1 MNITYF
7 EFFCVIN
14 SIITFSALSFIVYK
28 IKSINDDI
36 YMQSKFITDLRKDI
50 QEGEFELERTER
62 ALYEVIKENSA
73 EINSYIDYQIRNKK
87 DKKNK
92 EK

>member
-1 MNITYF
+1 
-7 EFFCVIN
+7 
-14 SIITFSALSFIVYK
+14 
-28 IKSINDDI
+28 
-36 YMQSKFITDLRKDI
+36 MQSKFITDLRKDI